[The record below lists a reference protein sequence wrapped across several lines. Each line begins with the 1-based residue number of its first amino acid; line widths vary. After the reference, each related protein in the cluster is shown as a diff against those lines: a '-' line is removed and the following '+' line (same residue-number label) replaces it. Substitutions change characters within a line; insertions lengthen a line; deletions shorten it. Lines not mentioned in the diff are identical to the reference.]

1 MARLKSIFQ
10 FYVEGF
16 CHLTSVGQRL
26 WLIILIKLFIL
37 FAVFKL
43 IFFPNLLE
51 TRFHTDEERDD
62 YVIEQLT
69 R

>member
-1 MARLKSIFQ
+1 MELPTSIFR
-10 FYVEGF
+10 FYLDGF
-16 CHLTSVGQRL
+16 RSMTLGRKL
-26 WLIILIKLFIL
+26 WLIIIIKLVVM
-37 FAVFKL
+37 FAIFKL

-51 TRFHTDEERDD
+51 DKFQTDEQRSD

>member
-1 MARLKSIFQ
+1 METPLSIFR
-10 FYVEGF
+10 FYFDGF
-16 CHLTSVGQRL
+16 RSMTLGRKL
-26 WLIILIKLFIL
+26 WLIIIIKLFIM

-51 TRFHTDEERDD
+51 EKFQTDEQRSD

>member
-1 MARLKSIFQ
+1 M
-10 FYVEGF
+10 
-16 CHLTSVGQRL
+16 TVGRKL
-26 WLIILIKLFIL
+26 WLIILLKLFIL

-51 TRFHTDEERDD
+51 TRFQTDEERSN

-69 R
+69 Q